1 MGCNFMKQFLH
12 HSKTCSTGTVPVKIS
27 LLNAACNR
35 ITQSQLLLKLS
46 CYTNTVIKKSSSRF
60 NIRPCKLIKC
70 CIRCYRKII
79 YTVAIRITD
88 GREIVML
95 KLVNLK
101 RKVWHVHFLTGL
113 QEISVPARN
122 AAQG

>member
-1 MGCNFMKQFLH
+1 M
-12 HSKTCSTGTVPVKIS
+12 
-27 LLNAACNR
+27 
-35 ITQSQLLLKLS
+35 
-46 CYTNTVIKKSSSRF
+46 
-60 NIRPCKLIKC
+60 LIKC

-101 RKVWHVHFLTGL
+101 RKVCHVHFLIGL
-113 QEISVPARN
+113 QEIRVKLGFFFYGAFILAIYPDCKYLG
-122 AAQG
+122 QT